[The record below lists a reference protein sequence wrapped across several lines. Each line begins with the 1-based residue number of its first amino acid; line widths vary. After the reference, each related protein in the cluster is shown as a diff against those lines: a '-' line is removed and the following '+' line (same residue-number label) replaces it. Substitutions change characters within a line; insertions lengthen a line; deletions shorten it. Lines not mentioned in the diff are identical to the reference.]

1 MQIWVLLSLFVSA
14 RGHRLPGLPAFR
26 PDCLPFLLLYLPRYQ
41 VQNFVF
47 TNKLSSKSPGTKE
60 CILYACIPVAIL
72 KQANYHHGSDPWWRA
87 GGQRGMVTG
96 RNFQGTFSELVFL
109 FLGPDTV
116 TRMCSL
122 QENSLHL
129 CSSLNEQRYTSIKSL
144 LQQKCYRDIWKRLN
158 NYFWTKDVCQMSKRL
173 PTEDIWL
180 NPWCPKRFQ
189 NASSFANKWTF
200 PPIIQNHSCS

>member
-1 MQIWVLLSLFVSA
+1 MVVIHDGG
-14 RGHRLPGLPAFR
+14 RR
-26 PDCLPFLLLYLPRYQ
+26 
-41 VQNFVF
+41 
-47 TNKLSSKSPGTKE
+47 
-60 CILYACIPVAIL
+60 
-72 KQANYHHGSDPWWRA
+72 
-87 GGQRGMVTG
+87 GQRGMVTG
-96 RNFQGTFSELVFL
+96 RNFQGAFSELVFL

-144 LQQKCYRDIWKRLN
+144 LQQKCYRDIWRRLN
-158 NYFWTKDVCQMSKRL
+158 NYFWTKDVRQTSKRL

-189 NASSFANKWTF
+189 KCILVRQQMNLSSHNTKSLMFLIRLKEKKNRNQSLLNFRDLLEHLKCEQCNK
-200 PPIIQNHSCS
+200 NLGRDRLG